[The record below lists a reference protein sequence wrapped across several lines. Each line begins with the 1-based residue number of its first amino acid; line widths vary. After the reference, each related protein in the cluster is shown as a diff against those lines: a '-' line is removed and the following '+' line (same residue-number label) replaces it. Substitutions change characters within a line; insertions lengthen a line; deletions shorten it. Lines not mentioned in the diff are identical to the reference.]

1 MNADGSRGGAAE
13 HVGFAS
19 CVCVLM
25 LLRRRRTW
33 REYRDGRVVVVWK
46 RRVRDGTYYV
56 VCTMDAHGAHRHT
69 GRGEL
74 ERMGKCITE
83 LDAGVYVRKCVALMH
98 TYE

>member
-1 MNADGSRGGAAE
+1 
-13 HVGFAS
+13 
-19 CVCVLM
+19 M

-33 REYRDGRVVVVWK
+33 RKYRDGRVVVVWK

-56 VCTMDAHGAHRHT
+56 VCAMDAHAARSAQTHD
-69 GRGEL
+69 RGEL

-83 LDAGVYVRKCVALMH
+83 LDAGVYVCKCVALMH